1 MRSSRVMIGSL
12 ALLLA
17 GPLLAQVPRTPPPP
31 PPGAPVDSGDP
42 PARVARVGYALGNVS
57 FQPSGDT
64 GWSMATVNYP
74 VTSGDRLYA
83 DRGARAELQVGS
95 LAVRMAQ
102 ATDLTMTDLTEQ
114 LVQMG
119 LAQGSVRVTI
129 YKLDPGDSVELDTP
143 RGALFLLQPGAY
155 RVDAPAGGDAM
166 IVTVEHGS
174 LQWTAGGVAQTVA
187 EGQAIQVTGIN
198 PIQIASLAPSGADD
212 FDRWSDERDHR
223 ASASPSAQYVSR
235 DIPGY
240 DDLDD
245 YGQWA
250 VEPRYGPVWYPTAV
264 PGGWVP
270 YRFGHWVWIEPWGWT
285 WVEHERWGYAPF
297 HYGRWVVVGA
307 RWGWLPGPVVVRPYY
322 APALVVFVG
331 GGSFAAGTQAW
342 FPLGPGEI
350 YYPWYHHHEEYRRRI
365 NVTNIRTVTNVTNIN
380 DVTYVNRIRYRNRLA
395 ATTAVSN
402 TIFQSGQPIGR
413 HAIPVD
419 RQIVERG
426 TILAHPMVLPAPSA
440 ARGGAP
446 APVIPQ
452 RRRPDF
458 VTARPPQAP
467 TPVGPKPMIVPRHEP
482 APAPGVA
489 PPLITRRPPPPQDP
503 SFQQRRQ
510 AMQPDA
516 GRPLEP
522 QQVQNLR
529 AGKPAGPRKD
539 PEYPPHPAPAARG
552 APKPQPA
559 QPTQPA
565 KPARRRPEK
574 P

>member
-187 EGQAIQVTGIN
+187 EGQAIQVTEPTRSMIF
-198 PIQIASLAPSGADD
+198 PICALLSIS
-212 FDRWSDERDHR
+212 RWAAA
-223 ASASPSAQYVSR
+223 ASASGNSLWITGAQRPASSAGHTLARRSSAMAPFCAVLRGRMVEPVTVSR
-235 DIPGY
+235 RVMIFNRSSFSVRDP
-240 DDLDD
+240 
-245 YGQWA
+245 
-250 VEPRYGPVWYPTAV
+250 PRNAMNTSRPSMA
-264 PGGWVP
+264 
-270 YRFGHWVWIEPWGWT
+270 R
-285 WVEHERWGYAPF
+285 ER
-297 HYGRWVVVGA
+297 
-307 RWGWLPGPVVVRPYY
+307 
-322 APALVVFVG
+322 
-331 GGSFAAGTQAW
+331 
-342 FPLGPGEI
+342 
-350 YYPWYHHHEEYRRRI
+350 
-365 NVTNIRTVTNVTNIN
+365 
-380 DVTYVNRIRYRNRLA
+380 
-395 ATTAVSN
+395 
-402 TIFQSGQPIGR
+402 IFF
-413 HAIPVD
+413 
-419 RQIVERG
+419 
-426 TILAHPMVLPAPSA
+426 SA
-440 ARGGAP
+440 
-446 APVIPQ
+446 
-452 RRRPDF
+452 
-458 VTARPPQAP
+458 
-467 TPVGPKPMIVPRHEP
+467 
-482 APAPGVA
+482 
-489 PPLITRRPPPPQDP
+489 
-503 SFQQRRQ
+503 
-510 AMQPDA
+510 
-516 GRPLEP
+516 
-522 QQVQNLR
+522 
-529 AGKPAGPRKD
+529 
-539 PEYPPHPAPAARG
+539 
-552 APKPQPA
+552 
-559 QPTQPA
+559 
-565 KPARRRPEK
+565 
-574 P
+574 